1 MNTKDR
7 LSGSASDDVVH
18 LVVLVRGG
26 AQLRVSGSASK
37 PPETLPY
44 QLPPPGTAGLN
55 EYEIVGLAKSMER
68 VYSHSLSSQ
77 TTWDIRDCAVDP
89 WPPIAKITAIG
100 LANGECKGLPFE
112 DSEKYWLDIRFSNP
126 RAFREVCWCAIR
138 ERAK

>member
-1 MNTKDR
+1 VNTKDH
-7 LSGSASDDVVH
+7 LSGSASDPIDH
-18 LVVLVRGG
+18 LVVLVRG
-26 AQLRVSGSASK
+26 AQLQVSGTASK

-68 VYSHSLSSQ
+68 VYWHSLFSQ

-89 WPPIAKITAIG
+89 WPPIAKITAIS
-100 LANGECKGLPFE
+100 LADGECKDLPFE
-112 DSEKYWLDIRFSNP
+112 DPEKYWFDIRFSDP
-126 RAFREVCWCAIR
+126 RAFREVCWCAVR